1 MEALSTKFGRICHMR
16 SSRIVAVLALAVATA
31 GGVSPA
37 FAQGGGKKSKE
48 PPGPDPLAEIEKVKV
63 ELEQRLADQE
73 AASKGREEAIRKEQA
88 AAVDAARDE
97 VEQRMSA
104 DRNERRAEVL
114 RLQKALEATAAREDA
129 RERNAPPSVGA
140 NSAGL
145 SLYGYVQADYQL
157 RQSSEDQLNT
167 GGQPLNQDR
176 FLIRRARLGLIM
188 DRHYGEGRLE
198 IDGNTVKAS
207 AFRLLDAEASV
218 KLPGKGEGAPPVVMG
233 TIGMFRI
240 PFGREV
246 PQDDRQRLF
255 MERTTAARALF
266 PGEFDLGARLS
277 GGWQFI
283 RYVLAVQNGQPIEGT
298 SFGGLDP
305 NHQKDILGRVG
316 IEHSL
321 ASVDVAAGFS
331 GLRGTGFHSGA
342 TATMP
347 LLQWNDVDENG
358 SVGQGEVNGSPG
370 LSASPSSSFTRVA
383 FGADISGS
391 LRLSPSLRTSLAAEF
406 YLADDLDRAILPAD
420 PKGVIGRSF
429 RELGYYVA
437 LIQEYGPWRLGVRYD
452 YYNPDQDA
460 NKNAKGSPVPTDSS
474 FYTLAVVAAC
484 AAPWGRL
491 LVEYDHNRNHL
502 GVSVTGM
509 PANLA
514 DDAVV
519 VRGEVDF

>member
-188 DRHYGEGRLE
+188 DRHYGEGF
-198 IDGNTVKAS
+198 G
-207 AFRLLDAEASV
+207 
-218 KLPGKGEGAPPVVMG
+218 LPLARCGGVRQTTGEG
-233 TIGMFRI
+233 R
-240 PFGREV
+240 GRATRGDG
-246 PQDDRQRLF
+246 DDRHVQDPFRP
-255 MERTTAARALF
+255 RGA
-266 PGEFDLGARLS
+266 PGRPPAPVHGTNHGSAGALS
-277 GGWQFI
+277 G
-283 RYVLAVQNGQPIEGT
+283 
-298 SFGGLDP
+298 
-305 NHQKDILGRVG
+305 
-316 IEHSL
+316 
-321 ASVDVAAGFS
+321 
-331 GLRGTGFHSGA
+331 
-342 TATMP
+342 
-347 LLQWNDVDENG
+347 
-358 SVGQGEVNGSPG
+358 
-370 LSASPSSSFTRVA
+370 
-383 FGADISGS
+383 
-391 LRLSPSLRTSLAAEF
+391 
-406 YLADDLDRAILPAD
+406 
-420 PKGVIGRSF
+420 
-429 RELGYYVA
+429 
-437 LIQEYGPWRLGVRYD
+437 
-452 YYNPDQDA
+452 
-460 NKNAKGSPVPTDSS
+460 
-474 FYTLAVVAAC
+474 
-484 AAPWGRL
+484 
-491 LVEYDHNRNHL
+491 
-502 GVSVTGM
+502 
-509 PANLA
+509 
-514 DDAVV
+514 
-519 VRGEVDF
+519 